1 MKEIYLDESEEKLTV
16 DEIQS
21 FEKKIGKIFPNDF
34 KKFLLK
40 SNGGYPREE
49 LFTHPFIEINPNT
62 NIEFVQ
68 ETDVEKFFSLNEM
81 EFEYGDIVDED
92 YISEEYVPFA
102 RTSFGN
108 LYFSNH
114 DLFNSKKNKFTI
126 SKVCN
131 SFNEFIDSLYSI
143 GD

>member
-68 ETDVEKFFSLNEM
+68 ETDVEKFFSLNEID
-81 EFEYGDIVDED
+81 FI
-92 YISEEYVPFA
+92 
-102 RTSFGN
+102 
-108 LYFSNH
+108 
-114 DLFNSKKNKFTI
+114 FTI
-126 SKVCN
+126 SRIVL
-131 SFNEFIDSLYSI
+131 SLIAFRANIAISY
-143 GD
+143 GVV

>member
-68 ETDVEKFFSLNEM
+68 ENLNM
-81 EFEYGDIVDED
+81 EILLMRIIYQ
-92 YISEEYVPFA
+92 
-102 RTSFGN
+102 
-108 LYFSNH
+108 
-114 DLFNSKKNKFTI
+114 KNMYHLLELHLAI
-126 SKVCN
+126 YC
-131 SFNEFIDSLYSI
+131 
-143 GD
+143 

>member
-62 NIEFVQ
+62 NI
-68 ETDVEKFFSLNEM
+68 
-81 EFEYGDIVDED
+81 
-92 YISEEYVPFA
+92 VPWSSSGT
-102 RTSFGN
+102 RP
-108 LYFSNH
+108 
-114 DLFNSKKNKFTI
+114 
-126 SKVCN
+126 V
-131 SFNEFIDSLYSI
+131 FIDLNISHETNTNPPKIKREINEYLI
-143 GD
+143 VFLTKNE

>member
-49 LFTHPFIEINPNT
+49 LLDRKS
-62 NIEFVQ
+62 V
-68 ETDVEKFFSLNEM
+68 V
-81 EFEYGDIVDED
+81 
-92 YISEEYVPFA
+92 
-102 RTSFGN
+102 
-108 LYFSNH
+108 
-114 DLFNSKKNKFTI
+114 
-126 SKVCN
+126 
-131 SFNEFIDSLYSI
+131 
-143 GD
+143 